1 MNETITLYRNLKLI
15 NKTRMPCAGKLGQ
28 WVEAI
33 SIKAGGV
40 NLIPGTN
47 KVPENQLPKVVL

>member
-1 MNETITLYRNLKLI
+1 MNETITLYRNLKL
-15 NKTRMPCAGKLGQ
+15 NKNRMPCAGKLGQ

-40 NLIPGTN
+40 GLIPGTN